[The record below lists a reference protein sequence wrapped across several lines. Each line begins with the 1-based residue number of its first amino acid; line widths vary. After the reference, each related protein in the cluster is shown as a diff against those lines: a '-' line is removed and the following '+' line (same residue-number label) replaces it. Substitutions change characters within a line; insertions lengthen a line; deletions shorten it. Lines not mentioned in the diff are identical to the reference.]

1 MAVIIRRIGNGWLV
15 TRSNHTEGDEAMT
28 RKMQTL
34 DEMFAEEEATRLAK
48 EKAASAAEDA
58 AYHALPQAEKDR
70 IIAEREARWAEL
82 DEAERRA
89 LLAEDN
95 DEDEEQDQ

>member
-1 MAVIIRRIGNGWLV
+1 
-15 TRSNHTEGDEAMT
+15 MT

-70 IIAEREARWAEL
+70 LQAERDAFWERVAAAEEAAT
-82 DEAERRA
+82 DEP
-89 LLAEDN
+89 
-95 DEDEEQDQ
+95 DEDDEEEQDQ